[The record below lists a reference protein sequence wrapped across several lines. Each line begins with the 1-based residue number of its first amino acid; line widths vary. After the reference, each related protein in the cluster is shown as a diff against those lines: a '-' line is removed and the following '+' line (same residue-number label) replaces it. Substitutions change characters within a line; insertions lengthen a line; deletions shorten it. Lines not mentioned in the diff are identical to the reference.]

1 MKIFAPSIRF
11 LSSKC
16 TLKNEIIITSQKQ
29 STMKF
34 NLFSFCLLSFLA
46 FEAQA
51 QKKNKDY
58 LNYIE
63 DFKGIAIHEMERTGI
78 PASIKL
84 AQGILESGAGKSDL
98 ARKANNHFGIKCGND
113 WRGKKIMREDDDY
126 KNGRLI
132 KSCFR
137 GYKNPEAS
145 YVAHSEFLLDPR
157 KKHRYGPLFEL
168 DQTDYRGW
176 AKGLKKAGYATSNT
190 YSKKLIGLIE
200 DYELYKFDQEQPSV
214 IVDLVNN
221 EPETQKEII
230 SDMLVNNDVKYVLSQ
245 SGETVSSIA
254 KRTDT
259 AIRSLLR
266 YNENLSNAEQALE
279 AGTWVYIQPKRS
291 SYRGK
296 STWHYVKDGEDMLDI
311 SILYGLS
318 LSKLYARNKLSE
330 GEEPATGER
339 IKLRGGPVGLS
350 PRLRKDEPQKA
361 KPQPQKPAIVL
372 EEDDPEPAN
381 DEMEMDEEIAI
392 EEDEFTPAEV
402 EEEKPVAK
410 PTTTPKPPKENTTT
424 ASTTKVEPQGPIL
437 QPEIPSKTT
446 VSNKPTPEVIPPTP
460 SKPEMPSDDT
470 PQSGIYHEVIQG
482 DTLWNIS
489 QRYGQTVDEIKKLN
503 QLDSDTIK
511 LGMRLKVK

>member
-1 MKIFAPSIRF
+1 
-11 LSSKC
+11 
-16 TLKNEIIITSQKQ
+16 
-29 STMKF
+29 MKF
-34 NLFSFCLLSFLA
+34 NLFSLCLLGLFA

-58 LNYIE
+58 LNYID
-63 DFKGIAIHEMERTGI
+63 DFKDIAIREMERTGI

-84 AQGILESGAGKSDL
+84 AQGVLESGAGKSEL

-126 KNGRLI
+126 KNGKLI

-168 DQTDYRGW
+168 DPTDYRAW

-214 IVDLVNN
+214 IVDLVNT
-221 EPETQKEII
+221 EPETKKDII
-230 SDMLVNNDVKYVLSQ
+230 SDLLVNNDVKYVLSQ

-266 YNENLSNAEQALE
+266 YNENLTSSEQALE
-279 AGTWVYIQPKRS
+279 GGTWVYLQPKRS
-291 SYRGK
+291 SFRGK
-296 STWHYVKDGEDMLDI
+296 TTWHYVKDGEDMLDI
-311 SILYGLS
+311 SILYGVS
-318 LSKLYARNKLSE
+318 LSKLYARNKLSA

-339 IKLRGGPVGLS
+339 IKLRAGPVGIS
-350 PRLRKDEPQKA
+350 PRLRSDEPKKAEPMPQKVEPA
-361 KPQPQKPAIVL
+361 PQKPVIVTK
-372 EEDDPEPAN
+372 EETKPPT
-381 DEMEMDEEIAI
+381 DEMEMDEETTID
-392 EEDEFTPAEV
+392 EDEFEPQV
-402 EEEKPVAK
+402 VKEEKPN
-410 PTTTPKPPKENTTT
+410 TTTSQPKPPKDNTAT
-424 ASTTKVEPQGPIL
+424 ASTTPVEPQGPIL
-437 QPEIPSKTT
+437 QPEIPTKTPT
-446 VSNKPTPEVIPPTP
+446 TAKPNTEVEPPAPTRPELQTEKPT
-460 SKPEMPSDDT
+460 S
-470 PQSGIYHEVIQG
+470 SGIYHEVAQG

-489 QRYGQTVDEIKKLN
+489 QRYSTTVDAIKKMN
-503 QLDSDTIK
+503 KLDSNTIK
-511 LGMRLKVK
+511 LGMRLKVN